1 MVVDLQLVDAVLQR
15 LEPAVEMLG
24 NGARVNAG
32 QEFGA
37 CEVGKAAGSIAGRDF
52 FELAVFVF
60 SDAEEDYAATGIGG
74 HWDGTLRV
82 HTGCLCSASFARE
95 SGAESPAQAESLPH
109 CKWPISRHRL
119 KPVPPKSV
127 LLDRQSPGGVDLDH
141 HRTLEQ
147 FDADYQARGLG
158 LAEHDTLKALERT
171 ID

>member
-127 LLDRQSPGGVDLDH
+127 SYWTGK
-141 HRTLEQ
+141 
-147 FDADYQARGLG
+147 AQAASISTITERWSSSTPTTRRVV
-158 LAEHDTLKALERT
+158 LAWRST
-171 ID
+171 IP